1 MMFTNEFELGA
12 TITTV
17 LDETG
22 EHPDVQMIIEDEGVF
37 IRQFP
42 KQDNRPADVIFMSHK
57 MFHDMLAALK
67 QEEGFF
73 VTEYKK
79 SP

>member
-1 MMFTNEFELGA
+1 MFTNEFDFDA

-22 EHPDVQMIIEDEGVF
+22 EHPDVQLIIDDSGVF

-42 KQDNRPADVIFMSHK
+42 HKDNRPADVIFMSHK
-57 MFHDMLAALK
+57 MFNDMIEALK
-67 QEEGFF
+67 HSEGFF
-73 VTEYKK
+73 VTDYRKR
-79 SP
+79 P